1 MPRPIR
7 GAGLACVAVVAVA
20 LLGGCSGTGEVPAGS
35 PVAQNAGAP
44 AAGDPTALLASA
56 AAATFASGST
66 RFALQMQVSSGGQ
79 DTTASGAGSYDFARK
94 VGDISVTTTGTA
106 AQRSQVD
113 VIMDGATFYTRLPGQ
128 EGWTR
133 TQAQGATAGGQQYDP
148 AQQLDILQKVSS
160 DVRLVGVEEL
170 RGEQVRH
177 LAFTIDPA
185 SLAAAS
191 GMAGDGAAAL
201 QRGGPISGD
210 VYIDDAGRV
219 RKLQTR
225 MTMDIAGSSTAM
237 NVVSEYIEFGVPV
250 TVQPPDPA
258 TVR

>member
-7 GAGLACVAVVAVA
+7 GAAIACVAVVAVA
-20 LLGGCSGTGEVPAGS
+20 LLGGCSGTGEPPAGS
-35 PVAQNAGAP
+35 PAARNGA
-44 AAGDPTALLASA
+44 AAPGDPAALLASA

-66 RFALQMQVSSGGQ
+66 RFALQVQVSSGGQ

-113 VIMDGATFYTRLPGQ
+113 VIMDGATFYTRLSGQ

-133 TQAQGATAGGQQYDP
+133 AQAQGAAAGGQQYDP

-177 LAFTIDPA
+177 LTFTIDPA

-191 GMAGDGAAAL
+191 GIAGEGAAAL
-201 QRGGPISGD
+201 QRGGPIAGD

-225 MTMDIAGSSTAM
+225 MTMDISGSSTAM

-250 TVQPPDPA
+250 TVQAPDPA

>member
-20 LLGGCSGTGEVPAGS
+20 LLGGCSAAGEAPAAS
-35 PVAQNAGAP
+35 PAAQNGAL
-44 AAGDPTALLASA
+44 AAGDPAALLASA

-113 VIMDGATFYTRLPGQ
+113 VIMDGASFYTRLPGQ

-133 TQAQGATAGGQQYDP
+133 TQAQGTAGRQQYDP

-201 QRGGPISGD
+201 QRGGPIAGD

-225 MTMDIAGSSTAM
+225 MTMDIAGASTAI